1 MDNFQF
7 TRYLYEKDEVKI
19 SLLISL
25 LNKSDESVFW
35 AYELFYSGFRDELIE
50 WIWIIYYDFYYVK
63 NPSFEKYLS
72 NKLNNVTDELEDK
85 LIATIISNLIIRPFS
100 LDLFVLRKITLNE
113 TIVCEDID
121 ICKNKLEV
129 ALCDKNYLEITSVIF
144 NKIDNKFCVEILK
157 SIITFFINHHNL
169 KIDEKKEIKEYKKNT
184 KTNNKKIVLLS
195 RIIHYFSILKN
206 VKFGKKLYV
215 HVDEE
220 DIIMYETI
228 ESVLEN
234 NKFLPYK
241 ILSNACI
248 YNIDSKNYLSLFH
261 LKRDKYDIQM
271 AYRDNWVYYASYS
284 PLWKK
289 RILKYNGVI
298 NNKER
303 KITFLNEDY
312 EELFYNEFGYE
323 PDEQKLEVQQKVIQP
338 IKKERNWVSFYE
350 EHKNNC
356 IIINDITDIE
366 NTYLKNID
374 KYLI

>member
-50 WIWIIYYDFYYVK
+50 WIWIIYYDFYYAK

-72 NKLNNVTDELEDK
+72 NKLNNVTDEFEDK

-100 LDLFVLRKITLNE
+100 LDVFVLRKITLNE

-129 ALCDKNYLEITSVIF
+129 ALCDKNYLEITSVIL
-144 NKIDNKFCVEILK
+144 NKIDDKFCVEILK

-228 ESVLEN
+228 ESILEN

-261 LKRDKYDIQM
+261 LKRDKYDIQL

-303 KITFLNEDY
+303 KITFLNEDD

-338 IKKERNWVSFYE
+338 IKKERNCVFFYE

-356 IIINDITDIE
+356 IIINDIIDIE

-374 KYLI
+374 KYSI

>member
-72 NKLNNVTDELEDK
+72 NKLNNVTDVLEDK

-113 TIVCEDID
+113 TIVCEDND

-129 ALCDKNYLEITSVIF
+129 ALCDKNYLKITSVIL

-261 LKRDKYDIQM
+261 LKRDKYDIQL

-303 KITFLNEDY
+303 KITFLNEDD

-356 IIINDITDIE
+356 IIINDIIDIE